1 MTVTKFS
8 ILFLSMSFMLLL
20 VLQCS
25 GQTSGLKITVD
36 QYNWTNDMK
45 ETIGITTPYIGLILN
60 VTISNQG
67 SEPIDMASD
76 YATYNTIWIGVIVSS
91 TDKGNYYTFQKTIA
105 INDLYLPVNGSDTRY
120 LQVEPYDLQT
130 TGNYVATLTW
140 SYGSIGTVPY
150 TVEGQQV
157 EGSPFNFKVLDN
169 DTFQQQLQ
177 LRKAAGGTTIN
188 IYIPIAIFGG
198 GGSIVVFSI
207 YEVTVYLRKRKG
219 TDRNTDRINRRRKP
233 KKVQKNC

>member
-1 MTVTKFS
+1 MNVIKLS
-8 ILFLSMSFMLLL
+8 ILFLFMGFLLL
-20 VLQCS
+20 PVLQCS

-36 QYNWTNDMK
+36 QYNWTSDMK
-45 ETIGITTPYIGLILN
+45 GTIGITTPYIGLILN
-60 VTISNQG
+60 ITISNQG

-76 YATYNTIWIGVIVSS
+76 YATSNTIWIGVIISS
-91 TDKGNYYTFQKTIA
+91 TDKGNYNTFQRTLG

-120 LQVEPYDLQT
+120 LQVEPYHLQT

-177 LRKAAGGTTIN
+177 LRKAAGGTTVN
-188 IYIPIAIFGG
+188 IYFQIALFGG
-198 GGSIVVFSI
+198 SGSIVIFSI
-207 YEVTVYLRKRKG
+207 GVAVYLWRRKG
-219 TDRNTDRINRRRKP
+219 TNRNTGRISRRRKT
-233 KKVQKNC
+233 KKVQENS